1 MDFLTELIKR
11 FFGKSP
17 VFFKIIT
24 NISIVTAFITILP
37 STLISIGLDLPDVWD
52 TWILKAVAIAS
63 VVSSVI
69 SKLTLTEDDK
79 DKLNVPKK

>member
-24 NISIVTAFITILP
+24 NVSIITAFITILP

>member
-52 TWILKAVAIAS
+52 TWILKAVAVAS

>member
-17 VFFKIIT
+17 GFFKIIT
-24 NISIVTAFITILP
+24 NVSIITAFITILP

>member
-24 NISIVTAFITILP
+24 NVSIVTAFITILP